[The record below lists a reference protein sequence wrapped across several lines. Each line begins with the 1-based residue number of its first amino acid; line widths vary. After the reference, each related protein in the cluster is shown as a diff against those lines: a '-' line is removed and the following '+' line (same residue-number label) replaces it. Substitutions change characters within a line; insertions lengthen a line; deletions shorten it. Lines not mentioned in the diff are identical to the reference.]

1 MDAVTQKQLSPSPQ
15 AGQKTPSMA
24 PWAAAPGWWIARAM
38 FYGGPVNEHE
48 RRLATVV
55 EGILDSYREHGNINH
70 LDGSNLPARSEVS
83 ELLDDLISVVFPGYF
98 NGEQLDGLTA
108 RYFVGARCARILRR
122 MEQVTGRALAVHCV
136 RGDGEPASPT
146 LAHEHALDLL
156 AAIPNI
162 REQVASDVQAALAG
176 DPAACSDAEII
187 MSYPGVAATA
197 VHRIAHYLY
206 QRRVPLLPRMMS
218 ELVHSRTGIDI
229 HPGATIGQSFFI
241 DHGTGVV
248 IGETCKIGNRVKLYQ
263 GVTLGAHS
271 VKAREARGQRHPT
284 IEDDVTVYAGATIL
298 GGDTVIGR
306 GSTIGG
312 NVWLTRGVPPG
323 TTVVLDTPSLRFLN
337 LNLGERQP

>member
-1 MDAVTQKQLSPSPQ
+1 
-15 AGQKTPSMA
+15 
-24 PWAAAPGWWIARAM
+24 M
-38 FYGGPVNEHE
+38 FYGWRVNEHE
-48 RRLATVV
+48 RRLAQVV

-83 ELLDDLISVVFPGYF
+83 ELLDDLTSVVFPGYF
-98 NGEQLDGLTA
+98 NGEQLDGLTS

-122 MEQVTGRALAVHCV
+122 MEMVTSRALAVHCA
-136 RGDGEPASPT
+136 GKDEASDAIAGR
-146 LAHEHALDLL
+146 AHEHALELL
-156 AAIPNI
+156 QAIPQI
-162 REQVASDVQAALAG
+162 RERIASDVQAALAG

-187 MSYPGVAATA
+187 MSYPGVAAIA
-197 VHRIAHYLY
+197 VHRVAHYLY
-206 QRRVPLLPRMMS
+206 SQRVPLLPRMMS

-229 HPGATIGQSFFI
+229 HPGATIGHSFFI

-271 VKAREARGQRHPT
+271 VKGSDKQAAPAQRHPT

-312 NVWLTRGVPPG
+312 NVWLTRSVPAG
-323 TTVVLDTPSLRFLN
+323 TTVVLDTPSLRFFS
-337 LNLGERQP
+337 LGQP

>member
-1 MDAVTQKQLSPSPQ
+1 M
-15 AGQKTPSMA
+15 
-24 PWAAAPGWWIARAM
+24 
-38 FYGGPVNEHE
+38 
-48 RRLATVV
+48 VV
-55 EGILDSYREHGNINH
+55 EGILASYREHGNINH

-98 NGEQLDGLTA
+98 NGEQLDGLTS

-122 MEQVTGRALAVHCV
+122 MEMVTGRALAVHCE
-136 RGDGEPASPT
+136 GQDQMGEAIAAR
-146 LAHEHALDLL
+146 AHEHALELL
-156 AAIPNI
+156 QAIPQI
-162 REQVASDVQAALAG
+162 RERIASDVQAALAG

-187 MSYPGVAATA
+187 MSYPGVAAIA
-197 VHRIAHYLY
+197 VHRVAHYLY
-206 QRRVPLLPRMMS
+206 SQRVPLLPRMMS

-229 HPGATIGQSFFI
+229 HPGATIGHSFFI

-248 IGETCKIGNRVKLYQ
+248 VGEACKIGHRVKLYQ

-271 VKAREARGQRHPT
+271 VKSRELQRGQRHPT

-312 NVWLTRGVPPG
+312 NVWLTRSVPAG
-323 TTVVLDTPSLRFLN
+323 TTVVLDTPSLRFFS
-337 LNLGERQP
+337 LGER